1 MALAPDEFS
10 NVNFAA
16 QNIKIILEGKTSC
29 LQVVR
34 GGGDLIVLGHW
45 SDSQEPDFRCHS
57 MMMACHRSFLPC
69 LDILCGTEK
78 NINGL

>member
-16 QNIKIILEGKTSC
+16 QNIKILLEGKTSC

-34 GGGDLIVLGHW
+34 GGGG
-45 SDSQEPDFRCHS
+45 EPHFVGELVGKD
-57 MMMACHRSFLPC
+57 
-69 LDILCGTEK
+69 GT
-78 NINGL
+78 GF